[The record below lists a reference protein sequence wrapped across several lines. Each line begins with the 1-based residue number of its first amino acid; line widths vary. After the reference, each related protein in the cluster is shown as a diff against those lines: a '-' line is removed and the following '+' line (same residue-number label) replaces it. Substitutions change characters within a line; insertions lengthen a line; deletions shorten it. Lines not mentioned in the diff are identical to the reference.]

1 MGFFSN
7 KQEVDKAEV
16 KTVTSKSLYCID
28 FENVGDSGIIG
39 ISKLGKDDEVVI
51 FYGSNNNSISFNSH
65 EMIVLANCQ
74 TTIMKCDKSA
84 KNYLDFQ
91 LVSFIGMR
99 LGKEQYSKVVIVSKD
114 MGFDSVV
121 DFWSK
126 ENVAICRQEA
136 IDASVKSVA
145 KLTATRNRKK
155 PEQKKSEKV
164 SANKSEGKAANKQE
178 ATPKAPST
186 DKTQQPAAPKSGN
199 KKTLSESTKKKVRG
213 AVKELELKPTQ
224 YTMIY
229 NTILKSKTV
238 EDYQVY
244 INKRLGNKGS
254 QVFEKTKDI
263 FAEFIK
269 D

>member
-145 KLTATRNRKK
+145 KSTATRNRKK

-164 SANKSEGKAANKQE
+164 SANKSESKMVNK
-178 ATPKAPST
+178 
-186 DKTQQPAAPKSGN
+186 PASPKSGN

>member
-16 KTVTSKSLYCID
+16 KTGDSKSLYCID

-164 SANKSEGKAANKQE
+164 SANKSESKTVNK
-178 ATPKAPST
+178 
-186 DKTQQPAAPKSGN
+186 PAAPKSGN

-263 FAEFIK
+263 FAEFII